1 MAQEPL
7 AELGNVLHIYD
18 FRVKAGM
25 GDEFIALF
33 NAFDYSEDNVMHA
46 SPAQVKDGVL
56 CRDTTDPDRFYLVGE
71 WRSVEEH
78 MAIRKELIERTKG
91 KRGFVS
97 LIEGGQ
103 FVPNY
108 GKVVS
113 STPADVLRQAAQKT
127 S

>member
-1 MAQEPL
+1 MAQESL
-7 AELGNVLHIYD
+7 AALGNILHIYD
-18 FRVKAGM
+18 FRVKPGT

-33 NAFDYSEDNVMHA
+33 NAFDYSDDNVMHA
-46 SPAQVKDGVL
+46 SPAQVKDG
-56 CRDTTDPDRFYLVGE
+56 DTEDPDRFYLVGE

-97 LIEGGQ
+97 LIEGGK

-113 STPADVLRQAAQKT
+113 ATPADVLKRAQPPG
-127 S
+127 